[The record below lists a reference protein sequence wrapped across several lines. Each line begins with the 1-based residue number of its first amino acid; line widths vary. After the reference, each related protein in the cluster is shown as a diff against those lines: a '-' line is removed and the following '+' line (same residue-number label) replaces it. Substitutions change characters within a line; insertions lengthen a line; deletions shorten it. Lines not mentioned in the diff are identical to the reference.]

1 MQRQFCEQDLI
12 TGMARAHHTALE
24 MLNRSVNKVRHQL
37 SFITQLRH
45 NLQSCTD
52 VMLSGDG
59 GLWSGRLPP
68 EVRGPGRC
76 VVRLPGHIPPLGQ
89 PGRGGGGVQQPG
101 GRDHRG
107 LGRRQAHTRM
117 RRAGLHPVRPELH
130 HHGHD
135 RGDTPGEP
143 VSQ

>member
-52 VMLSGDG
+52 PMLCCQVTEDCGLGGSPRRCGGQGDVLSGSLATFLHWASRAEEAG
-59 GLWSGRLPP
+59 ECSNPGAEIIAAWGAARLTRACAELAFTQCGRSSTTTDM
-68 EVRGPGRC
+68 
-76 VVRLPGHIPPLGQ
+76 I
-89 PGRGGGGVQQPG
+89 GVIHQ
-101 GRDHRG
+101 
-107 LGRRQAHTRM
+107 
-117 RRAGLHPVRPELH
+117 
-130 HHGHD
+130 
-135 RGDTPGEP
+135 